1 MKNLFRITGYYPKKN
16 VGFIAD
22 SYGRF
27 EKLWQFSSYLVNKGV
42 QIIAVNNSDNFTNG
56 NIEPTKPNDSI
67 IIRACCIG
75 KPISIGGEITVN
87 GKSYKPNNNP

>member
-1 MKNLFRITGYYPKKN
+1 MNNLFRITGYYPEKN
-16 VGFIAD
+16 IGFIAD

-42 QIIAVNNSDNFTNG
+42 QIIAVNKSDNFTCG

-67 IIRACCIG
+67 IIRACAMG
-75 KPISIGGEITVN
+75 KPEYENGVITVN
-87 GKSYKPNNNP
+87 GVTYKPNKNE

>member
-1 MKNLFRITGYYPKKN
+1 MNNYFRITGYYPKKN

-42 QIIAVNNSDNFTNG
+42 QIIAVNNSDNITNG
-56 NIEPTKPNDSI
+56 NIEPPKPNDSI

-75 KPISIGGEITVN
+75 KPITIGGEITVN
-87 GKSYKPNNNP
+87 GKFYSIKN